1 MAAIELELEAHRARP
16 TRGEL
21 TLQSVAAAVVVAAI
35 MGAAYP
41 YMVLKLGFG
50 PNVSIVSAFFG
61 YLILSVI
68 ARKSYDRFQNN
79 IVQTAGTS
87 AAQTAFMCGI
97 LATFEILRAD
107 KSAHFTLNP
116 TPLQTFLWLTCASLL
131 GVVLSAPMRRHFIVD
146 QKLPFPD
153 GMAAAETLLV
163 LDPPRDAPADV
174 RNVARKAAMVM
185 GVCLLASG
193 ALMLVRNDS
202 NLLNLIPGG
211 WDTGALTLGAAGGA
225 VALTAM
231 GVGVGYSLLSLGS
244 GMIVGLRI
252 NAWMMLG
259 CLIGWIAT
267 PLLLVKNHI
276 LPDHPTHSQVLQWV
290 LWPGLGMMVAGG
302 MTTLVLRWRMLAR
315 AFAGLRD
322 ASGEDAPLSWIAGG
336 AIVLALAL
344 CVIQKLFFGLPFW
357 MSAVAILLSIPLMLV
372 GLRALGETN
381 WGPIGALSNLM
392 QALFAGIAP
401 GSMVANV
408 VPSGVAGTIAV
419 TSEGLMQDYRAGYII
434 GSSPKSMFIAQII
447 GAPIGAAALAFT
459 YPLLVKTYGLIGDH
473 AQLAA
478 PGARRSAAFAELLV
492 AGVDKLPPSA
502 LWAGLA
508 AALFG
513 VVFAAMEQNERLK
526 RWTPSPVALSLG
538 LLLPFS
544 SLSTMFLGA
553 VVGAIWLAR
562 HPASAA
568 RYLIAVAS
576 GFIAGEAMVAV
587 VAPILIALGVGPTS
601 R

>member
-16 TRGEL
+16 AHGEL
-21 TLQSVAAAVVVAAI
+21 TLQSIAAAVVVAAI
-35 MGAAYP
+35 MGSAYP

-50 PNVSIVSAFFG
+50 PNVSIVLAFFG

-107 KSAHFTLNP
+107 KTAHFTLNP
-116 TPLQTFLWLTCASLL
+116 TQLQTFVWLTTASLL

-163 LDPPRDAPADV
+163 LDPPHDAPAAQ
-174 RNVARKAAMVM
+174 RGVARKAAMVM

-193 ALMLVRNDS
+193 ALMLVRDDS
-202 NLLNLIPGG
+202 NLLSLIPGG

-225 VALTAM
+225 FTLAAM
-231 GVGVGYSLLSLGS
+231 GVGVGYSLLSLGT

-252 NAWMMLG
+252 NAWMLLG
-259 CLIGWIAT
+259 CVAGWIVA
-267 PLLLVKNHI
+267 PLLLIQGHI
-276 LPDHPTHSQVLQWV
+276 LPDHPARGEVLRWA
-290 LWPGLGMMVAGG
+290 LWPALGMMVAGG
-302 MTTLVLRWRMLAR
+302 MTTLALRWRMLLR

-336 AIVLALAL
+336 AIFLCVAL
-344 CVIQKLFFGLPFW
+344 CMIQKLFFGLPLW

-401 GSMVANV
+401 GSLVDNV
-408 VPSGVAGTIAV
+408 VPSATAGTIAV

-434 GSSPKSMFIAQII
+434 GSSPRSMFIAQII

-478 PGARRSAAFAELLV
+478 PGARRTAAFAQLLA
-492 AGVDKLPPSA
+492 AGVDKLRLRRCGPLSRRRSWGPSSPSWSRTGGSSAGRRRPSPSA
-502 LWAGLA
+502 WGCCC
-508 AALFG
+508 
-513 VVFAAMEQNERLK
+513 R
-526 RWTPSPVALSLG
+526 SPRSRRCSSAPPWALSG
-538 LLLPFS
+538 WR
-544 SLSTMFLGA
+544 
-553 VVGAIWLAR
+553 AIP
-562 HPASAA
+562 PAPAA
-568 RYLIAVAS
+568 I
-576 GFIAGEAMVAV
+576 
-587 VAPILIALGVGPTS
+587 
-601 R
+601 

>member
-16 TRGEL
+16 THGEL
-21 TLQSVAAAVVVAAI
+21 TPQSLAAAVVVAAI

-97 LATFEILRAD
+97 LATFDILRAD
-107 KSAHFTLNP
+107 KSAHFTINP
-116 TPLQTFLWLTCASLL
+116 TPLQTFLWLTTASLL

-163 LDPPRDAPADV
+163 LDPPHDAPPEQRA
-174 RNVARKAAMVM
+174 VARKAATVM

-193 ALMLVRNDS
+193 ALMLARDDS
-202 NLLNLIPGG
+202 NLLKLIPGG
-211 WDTGALTLGAAGGA
+211 WDTGAFTLGAAGGA
-225 VALTAM
+225 FTLAAM
-231 GVGVGYSLLSLGS
+231 GVGVGYSLLSVGT

-252 NAWMMLG
+252 NTWLLLG
-259 CLIGWIAT
+259 CLTGWILT
-267 PLLLVKNHI
+267 PLLLIQNHI
-276 LPDHPTHSQVLQWV
+276 LPDHASRSQVLQWV
-290 LWPGLGMMVAGG
+290 LWPGLGMMIAGG
-302 MTTLVLRWRMLAR
+302 ITTLALRWRMLAR

-336 AIVLALAL
+336 AILLSAAL
-344 CVIQKLFFGLPFW
+344 CVEQGVFFDLPFW
-357 MSAVAILLSIPLMLV
+357 MSAVSVLLSIPLMLV

-392 QALFAGIAP
+392 QALFAGLAP
-401 GSMVANV
+401 GNLTANTI
-408 VPSGVAGTIAV
+408 PAGTSGTIAV
-419 TSEGLMQDYRAGYII
+419 TSEGLIQDYRAGYII
-434 GSSPKSMFIAQII
+434 GSTPRSMFIAQLV

-459 YPLLVKTYGLIGDH
+459 YPLLVNAYGLVGDK

-478 PGARRSAAFAELLV
+478 PGARRTAAFAQLLA

-508 AALFG
+508 AAALG

-544 SLSTMFLGA
+544 SLSTMFIGA
-553 VVGAIWLAR
+553 VVGAIWMAR

-576 GFIAGEAMVAV
+576 GFIAGEALVAV
-587 VAPILIALGVGPTS
+587 IAPGLIALGLGG

>member
-1 MAAIELELEAHRARP
+1 MAAIELELETHRARP
-16 TRGEL
+16 AHGEL
-21 TLQSVAAAVVVAAI
+21 TVQSVAAAVVVAAI
-35 MGAAYP
+35 MGSAYP

-107 KSAHFTLNP
+107 KTAHFTLNP

-146 QKLPFPD
+146 QKLP
-153 GMAAAETLLV
+153 V
-163 LDPPRDAPADV
+163 LDPPRDAPAEQ
-174 RNVARKAAMVM
+174 RGVARKAAMVM
-185 GVCLLASG
+185 GVCLLAS
-193 ALMLVRNDS
+193 ALLMLVRDDS
-202 NLLNLIPGG
+202 NLLSLVPSG
-211 WDTGALTLGAAGGA
+211 WDTGALMLGGAGGA
-225 VALTAM
+225 FTLSAM
-231 GVGVGYSLLSLGS
+231 GIGVSYSLLSLGS

-252 NAWMMLG
+252 NTWMILG
-259 CLIGWIAT
+259 CAIGWIAA
-267 PLLLVKNHI
+267 PLLLIQNHI
-276 LPDHPTHSQVLQWV
+276 LPDHPSRSQVLQWV

-302 MTTLVLRWRMLAR
+302 ITTLALRWRMLAR
-315 AFAGLRD
+315 AFAGLTD
-322 ASGEDAPLSWIAGG
+322 ASGEDAPLSWIAAG
-336 AIVLALAL
+336 AVVLAAAL

-357 MSAVAILLSIPLMLV
+357 MSGVAILLSIPLMLV

-401 GSMVANV
+401 GSLVANL
-408 VPSGVAGTIAV
+408 VPSGIAGTVAV

-434 GSSPKSMFIAQII
+434 GSSPRSMFIAQII
-447 GAPIGAAALAFT
+447 GAPIGAAALALT

-478 PGARRSAAFAELLV
+478 PGSRRSAAFAQLLV

-508 AALFG
+508 AAVLG
-513 VVFAAMEQNERLK
+513 CVFAAMEQSERVR

-544 SLSTMFLGA
+544 SISTMFLGA
-553 VVGAIWLAR
+553 VVGALWLAR
-562 HPASAA
+562 HPTSAA

-576 GFIAGEAMVAV
+576 GFIAGEAMLAV
-587 VAPILIALGVGPTS
+587 IAPALIAIGIGSAS